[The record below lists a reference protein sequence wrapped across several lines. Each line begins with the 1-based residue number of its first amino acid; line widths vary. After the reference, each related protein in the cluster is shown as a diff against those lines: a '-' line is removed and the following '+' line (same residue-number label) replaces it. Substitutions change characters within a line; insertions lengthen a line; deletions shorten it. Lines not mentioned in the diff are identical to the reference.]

1 MVPAASPAHRLT
13 GVIPLPPDRKRYF
26 GDGCWVIVKIPRAVD
41 NYVSGGAL
49 ASNRSG
55 DRTSIDPHESQ
66 LTAEVDSVTNEEEAR
81 CRGMLLAAPHE
92 RNAVGIEDTE
102 VADQLV
108 QATTVAGR
116 RDTARARTLSQAC
129 H

>member
-1 MVPAASPAHRLT
+1 MFLAPA
-13 GVIPLPPDRKRYF
+13 D
-26 GDGCWVIVKIPRAVD
+26 
-41 NYVSGGAL
+41 
-49 ASNRSG
+49 
-55 DRTSIDPHESQ
+55 Q
-66 LTAEVDSVTNEEEAR
+66 
-81 CRGMLLAAPHE
+81 